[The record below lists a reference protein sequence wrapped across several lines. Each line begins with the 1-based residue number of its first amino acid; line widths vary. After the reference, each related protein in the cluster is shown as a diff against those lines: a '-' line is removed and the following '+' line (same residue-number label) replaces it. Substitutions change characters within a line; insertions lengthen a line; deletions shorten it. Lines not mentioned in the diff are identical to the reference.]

1 MQEAIDLLRAEK
13 EAHNIGSVGGLG
25 AKTSEPDSGSNVQ
38 IMTRKLVNTLTRAK
52 NVVER
57 LSEQLALATARN

>member
-13 EAHNIGSVGGLG
+13 EAHNTGLVGGLG

-57 LSEQLALATARN
+57 LSEQLALATAKN